1 MRAEMAVLAQ
11 SVRDRPDGLMDVIGV
26 GITELW
32 SETFPATGRFAVALR
47 LVLDGDESYRW
58 HELTVALTLSGARL
72 SSLPPPLP
80 IKALHVVPGQRAAL
94 NCMLNL
100 DVGLPHEGELL
111 IELIV
116 DNEIRMPHLR
126 LDVRRGNPPAVDLG
140 GAWTPV

>member
-11 SVRDRPDGLMDVIGV
+11 SVRDRPDGLMDVMVV

-47 LVLDGDESYRW
+47 LVLDGDESSRW
-58 HELTVALTLSGARL
+58 HELSVALTLAGARL

-80 IKALHVVPGQRAAL
+80 IKAIHVEPGQNTAF
-94 NCMLNL
+94 NCMLYL

-116 DNEIRMPHLR
+116 DDEVRMPHLR
-126 LDVRRGNPPAVDLG
+126 LDVRRGKPPAVNLG
-140 GAWTPV
+140 DAWTPV